1 MCCLCKAQC
10 IRRISA
16 VSNSIQRIKFG
27 RNSTSE
33 SAAAFLPH
41 VRLVLSHYPA
51 KMRHRFER
59 RLSAASNLIHALC
72 VLSMSKFGSAIE
84 KEETWP
90 YLSQCNLNILQHI
103 LLHCQPSPPRCTA
116 GQFLAKFKSFVAQ
129 YVPPPY
135 WVLCVYNN
143 FCWPTYPTVSILN

>member
-1 MCCLCKAQC
+1 MENTDPKLQHISVQFIVAPVHTH
-10 IRRISA
+10 ISA
-16 VSNSIQRIKFG
+16 VSNAIQRIKFD

-72 VLSMSKFGSAIE
+72 VLSMSKFGSAKE

-103 LLHCQPSPPRCTA
+103 LLHCQPSPHRSTG
-116 GQFLAKFKSFVAQ
+116 GQILACAKFKSVVAQ
-129 YVPPPY
+129 YVCPPY
-135 WVLCVYNN
+135 
-143 FCWPTYPTVSILN
+143 